1 MDKHFLYEI
10 QETARHFYWNIGT
23 ISKAIMYLCAIAVM
37 VMLFLG
43 LYKRFMLWR
52 VGTRDARFDRF
63 PERIG
68 DMIRNVFG
76 HGRILRESGRGV
88 GHWLLF
94 FGFLAMAIGTAVVML
109 EIDFLELVFGVQ
121 FIKGPF
127 YTVFSLILDVM
138 GVAALVGLTILTMR
152 RYGTKP
158 PGLDNKREDIFAI
171 ALIYLILVTGFL
183 NEGFRI
189 GHRLAGPEA
198 ASWAFER
205 IASPVG
211 YLLALMFKGIGQKG
225 LEVLH
230 FINWWVHAAGAFVF
244 IGFLAS
250 TKLLHIVSSSI
261 NTGLIP
267 TGPKGMLRSPG
278 DLDQLME
285 EGVETFGVNALE
297 QYTWKDLFDSDA
309 CTRCGRCQDYCAT
322 FNTDKPLSPKK
333 LIQDLRAHMST
344 HGALMVAKRLTE
356 TTNGAGEAVVAN
368 GNGSRMGALVNKIDK
383 LVGPILFR
391 KEIAALKAAGDGEG
405 DTGEGLQPIIGP
417 VISDE
422 ELWACGTCKACME
435 NCPVCIEHI
444 DKIIELRRYKVQ
456 MEGDFAPEAQVAL
469 RNIENNSNPWGIGF
483 SERAKWAKD
492 LDVPILGE
500 MEDPSGIDYL
510 YYVGCAG
517 AFDERGSKVATA
529 LVKILKAA
537 GVSFGILG
545 TEEGCCG
552 DQARRIG
559 NEYLYQTLAKQNIE
573 TFKNY
578 GVTKIVV
585 ACPHGYNCIKNE
597 YPEFGGNFEVVH
609 SSQLISDLI
618 IQGRLKLNKGNGM
631 KVALHDSCYLGRY
644 NEIYEEPRRLIKATG
659 AEMLEIGDR
668 HHRKSFCCGAGGG
681 RMWFEETEG
690 QKIYEVRTGQ
700 AIDTGCNTV
709 GVACPFC
716 LTMFE
721 DGVKVKDN
729 EEVKVL
735 DIVEI
740 VAKALD

>member
-1 MDKHFLYEI
+1 MM
-10 QETARHFYWNIGT
+10 A
-23 ISKAIMYLCAIAVM
+23 
-37 VMLFLG
+37 ML
-43 LYKRFMLWR
+43 
-52 VGTRDARFDRF
+52 
-63 PERIG
+63 
-68 DMIRNVFG
+68 
-76 HGRILRESGRGV
+76 
-88 GHWLLF
+88 
-94 FGFLAMAIGTAVVML
+94 
-109 EIDFLELVFGVQ
+109 
-121 FIKGPF
+121 
-127 YTVFSLILDVM
+127 
-138 GVAALVGLTILTMR
+138 
-152 RYGTKP
+152 
-158 PGLDNKREDIFAI
+158 
-171 ALIYLILVTGFL
+171 
-183 NEGFRI
+183 
-189 GHRLAGPEA
+189 
-198 ASWAFER
+198 
-205 IASPVG
+205 
-211 YLLALMFKGIGQKG
+211 
-225 LEVLH
+225 
-230 FINWWVHAAGAFVF
+230 AAGNGPSHVADEF
-244 IGFLAS
+244 
-250 TKLLHIVSSSI
+250 
-261 NTGLIP
+261 GLSRP
-267 TGPKGMLRSPG
+267 RLS
-278 DLDQLME
+278 QL
-285 EGVETFGVNALE
+285 
-297 QYTWKDLFDSDA
+297 
-309 CTRCGRCQDYCAT
+309 
-322 FNTDKPLSPKK
+322 
-333 LIQDLRAHMST
+333 
-344 HGALMVAKRLTE
+344 
-356 TTNGAGEAVVAN
+356 
-368 GNGSRMGALVNKIDK
+368 
-383 LVGPILFR
+383 
-391 KEIAALKAAGDGEG
+391 
-405 DTGEGLQPIIGP
+405 
-417 VISDE
+417 
-422 ELWACGTCKACME
+422 
-435 NCPVCIEHI
+435 
-444 DKIIELRRYKVQ
+444 
-456 MEGDFAPEAQVAL
+456 
-469 RNIENNSNPWGIGF
+469 
-483 SERAKWAKD
+483 RAKWAKD

-529 LVKILKAA
+529 LAKILKAA